1 MSRTYKAT
9 GINLKSSPLGE
20 ADRVLTILT
29 REHGLV
35 RAVAMG
41 ARKHNSRLAGRSG
54 LFVVNQLLIARGRSL
69 DKVTQAETVES
80 YPGLARDLKKL
91 TVGQYI
97 AELCLFQALSDQP
110 QEALFVLLNRYL
122 KQLERSPSEL
132 VLPLLTLTLFQLLM
146 LEGVTPE
153 VQVCCATRQPL
164 VPQWDDPQWRVG
176 FSLPAGGTVTLE
188 VLEEL
193 QQRQL
198 PHYRTLNRAIA
209 TTKRQKGQLYFP
221 LAAAELALLQA
232 IAQAAQASQ
241 ADPETLPLA
250 QLVDLSASLQ
260 CWLSIEQLLRAYAQY
275 QFDRLIQS
283 ATLIE
288 RCFLDAHPN

>member
-9 GINLKSSPLGE
+9 GINLKSSPMGE

-41 ARKHNSRLAGRSG
+41 ARKHNSSLAGRSG
-54 LFVVNQLLIARGRSL
+54 LFVVNQLLIAKGRSL
-69 DKVTQAETVES
+69 DKVTQAETLES
-80 YPGLARDLKKL
+80 YPGLSRDLQKL

-122 KQLERSPSEL
+122 KQLERSPKEL
-132 VLPLLTLTLFQLLM
+132 VLPLLTLTLFQVLM

-164 VPQWDDPQWRVG
+164 VPQPHTPQWRVG
-176 FSLPAGGTVTLE
+176 FSLPAGGTVTLA
-188 VLEEL
+188 VLEQL

-198 PHYRTLNRAIA
+198 PQHRAVTKTLG
-209 TTKRQKGQLYFP
+209 TRQRKGQLHFP
-221 LAAAELALLQA
+221 IWGAELALLQA
-232 IAQAAQASQ
+232 IAQVAHTSQ
-241 ADPETLPLA
+241 AQPEELPLA
-250 QLVDLSASLQ
+250 KLVDLAAAHQPWSAV
-260 CWLSIEQLLRAYAQY
+260 EQLLRAYAQY
-275 QFDRLIQS
+275 QFDRSIQS
-283 ATLIE
+283 ATL
-288 RCFLDAHPN
+288 LDTCLVETPPN